1 MKEILRRAALAL
13 RAWAAHLHPGD
24 AARAAAGG
32 YAAALAL
39 WALRHRE
46 ALADFLLQNALPL
59 ASRRGL
65 LLLLLI
71 GSAAGA
77 IAWLAAGGPAQRRGD
92 AAGRAPALLA
102 RGLFAL
108 ILLPFGPILA
118 IPGLE
123 TQYPFLGLG
132 LIAAMA
138 GLAFWVVRDIGLVVA
153 DAARTGGRPAR
164 LSPRAGLIAAGL
176 LALAYSV
183 LLSAISV
190 LRHNSFMTHA
200 FDLGIHDQA
209 LYNILHSGYMRT
221 TLYGPYAIDYLGD
234 HFSPILFLLAP
245 VYALFQDART
255 LLVVQSV
262 FLAAGAVPVYLL
274 AHEKTRS
281 VLLGLALA
289 LGYLLYPALHGVNLR
304 DFHQIALI
312 CAPLLVAFYLLE
324 RGRTAPFLIALGLA
338 LMVKEEAALTVA
350 AIGAYIFLGKRRY
363 RLGAGVMAAGLAYF
377 AFAVGWAMPHLGG
390 RPQIDTRF
398 GGYIAAG
405 AEGAAGVAWT
415 LLTNPLFT
423 VLWILGNPQK
433 LAFLLQ
439 IFLPVCF
446 LPVLAPAGA
455 WIPALPALAILL
467 LTSAHTQY
475 DITYHYAA
483 HLIPSVFYLAALG
496 LGRVAGPATDESHH
510 MPGTREDVRHIRGR
524 FFKIALTAGLLVAA
538 LAMNFLY
545 GPLIN
550 KNGVRLAMPDR
561 HDAVVASFVAQ
572 IPREA
577 AVSAMSDIVTHLT
590 ARRTAYLFPD
600 VADAEYLLLDGDPR
614 ANFWPHEGLKARER
628 ALRDMIPHLRSGEF
642 GLIRMEDSV
651 LLLKRGADPSRNGEA
666 LRGLLTARYEAED
679 LATDLPDTVVA
690 DPQASGGRAR
700 VATAA
705 SRHVEGRTAL
715 VYGPYTDL
723 LPGRYRVEYALKTD
737 RVGLNERVAA
747 VDVFTHRDGGLPR
760 AAREILGRE
769 FAAADRYQVFALE
782 FETDRPLE
790 DVEFRVQY
798 AGQGMLGLDYVRVT
812 PVELWE

>member
-1 MKEILRRAALAL
+1 MNEIFLRAA
-13 RAWAAHLHPGD
+13 RAWRTWSASLRPGD

-32 YAAALAL
+32 YAAALAF
-39 WALRHRE
+39 WAMRHRA
-46 ALADFLLQNALPL
+46 ALADFLFQNALPPE
-59 ASRRGL
+59 SRRGL
-65 LLLLLI
+65 LLLLFLA
-71 GSAAGA
+71 SAAGT
-77 IAWLAAGGPAQRRGD
+77 IAWLTAGWLAQRRGD
-92 AAGRAPALLA
+92 AAGRAPTLLA
-102 RGLFAL
+102 RGLAAL
-108 ILLPFGPILA
+108 TVLPFAPVLA
-118 IPGLE
+118 IPEIE
-123 TQYPFLGLG
+123 TQHPFLGLG
-132 LIAAMA
+132 LSAAMA
-138 GLAFWVVRDIGLVVA
+138 GLAFWIVRDIGQVVA
-153 DAARTGGRPAR
+153 DAAQAGGRPQR
-164 LSPRAGLIAAGL
+164 LSPRAGLIAAGCFALIYAVL
-176 LALAYSV
+176 LATV
-183 LLSAISV
+183 TV

-255 LLVVQSV
+255 LLVLQSV

-274 AHEKTRS
+274 AHEKTRN

-289 LGYLLYPALHGVNLR
+289 LSYLLYPALHGVNLR

-312 CAPLLVAFYLLE
+312 CAPLLAAFYLLE
-324 RGRTAPFLIALGLA
+324 RGRTVPFLIALGLA

-350 AIGAYIFLGKRRY
+350 AVGAYIFLGKRRY

-405 AEGAAGVAWT
+405 AGGAAGVAWT

-423 VLWILGNPQK
+423 ALWILGNPQK
-433 LAFLLQ
+433 LIFLLQ

-446 LPVLAPAGA
+446 LPVLAPAVT

-496 LGRVAGPATDESHH
+496 MGRVTARPAGRAATQSLK
-510 MPGTREDVRHIRGR
+510 M
-524 FFKIALTAGLLVAA
+524 ALAAGLLVAP
-538 LAMNFLY
+538 LAVNYLY

-550 KNGVRLAMPDR
+550 KNGIRLTMPDR
-561 HDAVVASFVAQ
+561 HDAVVAGFVAQ
-572 IPREA
+572 IPAEA
-577 AVSAMSDIVTHLT
+577 SVSALSDIVTHLT

-614 ANFWPHEGLKARER
+614 ANFWPHEGLKARDR

-642 GLIRMEDSV
+642 GLIRMEDGV
-651 LLLKRGADPSRNGEA
+651 LLLKRGADPSRNEEA
-666 LRGLLTARYEAED
+666 LRGLLAARYEAED
-679 LATDLPDTVVA
+679 LPGDLRETIVA

-700 VATAA
+700 IATAA
-705 SRHVEGRTAL
+705 SPHPEGRTAL

-737 RVGLNERVAA
+737 RAGLDARVATI
-747 VDVFTHRDGGLPR
+747 DVFTHRDGGLPR
-760 AAREILGRE
+760 AAREISGRE
-769 FAAADRYQVFALE
+769 FAAAGRYEVFTLE

-798 AGQGMLGLDYVRVT
+798 AGQGMLGLDYVQVT
-812 PVELWE
+812 PVELWQ